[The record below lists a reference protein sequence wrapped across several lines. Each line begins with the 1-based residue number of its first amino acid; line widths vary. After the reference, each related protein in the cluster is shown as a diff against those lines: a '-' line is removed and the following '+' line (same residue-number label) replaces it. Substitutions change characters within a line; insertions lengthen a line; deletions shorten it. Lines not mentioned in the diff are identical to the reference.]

1 VKSKRPLKVLIAKAG
16 LDGHERGALVV
27 AMGLRDAGLEVA
39 YTGIRNTPEQIV
51 ASAIQ
56 ENVDA
61 IGLSSLSGG
70 HMARFRRVMEVLKQ
84 EKVKGILVFAGGVI
98 PDEDVKKLQKLGI
111 KAVFGP
117 GSSIASILA
126 FLRKHLKQGAT
137 AASWR

>member
-1 VKSKRPLKVLIAKAG
+1 MKSKRPLKVLIAKAG

-27 AMGLRDAGLEVA
+27 AMGLREAGLEVV

-70 HMARFRRVMEVLKQ
+70 HMAQFRRVMEVLKQ
-84 EKVKGILVFAGGVI
+84 EKVKGVLVFAGGII

-117 GSSIASILA
+117 GSSISSILA
-126 FLRKHLKQGAT
+126 FLRKNLK
-137 AASWR
+137 

>member
-1 VKSKRPLKVLIAKAG
+1 MKSKRPLKVLIAKAG

-27 AMGLRDAGLEVA
+27 AMGLREAGLEVV

-70 HMARFRRVMEVLKQ
+70 HMAQFRRVMELLKQ
-84 EKVKGILVFAGGVI
+84 EKVKGVLVFAGGVI

-117 GSSIASILA
+117 GSSIVSILA
-126 FLRKHLKQGAT
+126 FLRKHLK
-137 AASWR
+137 